1 MVFVIENSGD
11 FIKCFDAL
19 YYVFCILGGV
29 SQGLVFLR
37 GNDCFDKIRSY
48 LRSNYEKSIFRV
60 SSVLSP

>member
-1 MVFVIENSGD
+1 MVFVVDNLHD

-37 GNDCFDKIRSY
+37 GNDRFDKIRAY
-48 LRSNYEKSIFRV
+48 LQSNFEKSISIF
-60 SSVLSP
+60 